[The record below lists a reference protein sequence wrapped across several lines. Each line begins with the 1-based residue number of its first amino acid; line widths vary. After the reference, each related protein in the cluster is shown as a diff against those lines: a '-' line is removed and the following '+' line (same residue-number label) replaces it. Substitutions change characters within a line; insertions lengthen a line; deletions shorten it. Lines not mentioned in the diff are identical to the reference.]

1 MSSIYC
7 TYLTTYSGNKLPMFY
22 VGSTSITKIK
32 NGYKGSVSSKEYK
45 QIWKKELKEN
55 PHLFKTKI
63 ITLHSDRKLAT
74 EKENYFHIQMNVVK
88 SSLYIN
94 KSNAIPDGSYG
105 LSMIGSNNP
114 MYGKKRIMSEETKRK
129 ISESKKGITKSEITK
144 QKMRKP
150 KPNNKNYFGNKNAL
164 GKKSWLGKEHTEET
178 KIKISNTLKMKN
190 YLRSQSATGIK

>member
-94 KSNAIPDGSYG
+94 KSNAIPNGSYG

-190 YLRSQSATGIK
+190 YLRSQSAIGIK